1 MSSGAKPEPF
11 EVHYDGLRDDQ
22 GLIPAFGPARLDDQG
37 RIVMSKEERRAR
49 AEAAVRV
56 LKMIEQRPD
65 DDPPGTEEEFMRN
78 FDESHPHR
86 PQFEGYY

>member
-1 MSSGAKPEPF
+1 MSSGATPEPF

-22 GLIPAFGPARLDDQG
+22 GLIPAFGPVRLDDQG
-37 RIVMSKEERRAR
+37 RIVMSKEERRAGPGGR
-49 AEAAVRV
+49 PRVEA
-56 LKMIEQRPD
+56 IEQLPD
-65 DDPPGTEEEFMRN
+65 DDPPGTEEQFMRN

>member
-1 MSSGAKPEPF
+1 MSE
-11 EVHYDGLRDDQ
+11 
-22 GLIPAFGPARLDDQG
+22 
-37 RIVMSKEERRAR
+37 EERRAR
-49 AEAAVRV
+49 AEAVVRV
-56 LKMIEQRPD
+56 LKVIEQRPD